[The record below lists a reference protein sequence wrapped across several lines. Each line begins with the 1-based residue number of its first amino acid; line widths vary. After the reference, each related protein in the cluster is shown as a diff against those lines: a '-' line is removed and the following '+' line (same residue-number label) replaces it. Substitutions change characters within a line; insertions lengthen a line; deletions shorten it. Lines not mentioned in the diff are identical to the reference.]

1 MSVIVQAHARSPWRL
16 RIVFD
21 VLPALHANASA
32 YTIARADG
40 AGSSV
45 AGASVWLVDTTSV
58 ELALSEPLLDRLV
71 YVLSVAGVSGSA
83 AYSWTTPPAKIPSR
97 SSRRDPE
104 AEALGVDVD
113 WIASTLDPSGDAPE
127 VRGRSALIQDLAAI
141 AVTERG
147 ELLHRPDAGAAMPR
161 RVNGPSETGPIRAAL
176 EREWL
181 RDDRVK
187 AAQITVLASSTGEIT
202 AEAKIT
208 PRALNEEL
216 PITVR

>member
-1 MSVIVQAHARSPWRL
+1 MSTIVQTHARSPWRL

-21 VLPALHANASA
+21 VLPVLHANASA
-32 YTIARADG
+32 YTIVRSDG

-45 AGASVWLVDTTSV
+45 AGASVWLVDTASV
-58 ELALSEPLLDRLV
+58 ELALSEPLLERLV
-71 YVLSVAGVSGSA
+71 YLISVSGASGSMA
-83 AYSWTTPPAKIPSR
+83 FSWSTSPAKTPSKT
-97 SSRRDPE
+97 SRRDPE

-113 WIASTLDPSGDAPE
+113 WLASTLDPSGDAPK

-147 ELLHRPDAGAAMPR
+147 ELLHRPDAGAAMPG

-187 AAQITVLASSTGEIT
+187 AVGITVLASSTGEIT

-208 PRALNEEL
+208 PRVLNEEL
-216 PITVR
+216 PLTVR